1 MSELIALAAPRI
13 RHSLRLIVAALAIA
27 CAALIAPIATAADL
41 TNYGENKVIDALFR
55 GQALGAPASWHLALY
70 TDTCTDAGPGTEVST
85 SGTAYARQAVTAGLT
100 QWAGTQSAG
109 STTASTGTGGTTSNN
124 AVITWTESSASW
136 GNIQSVGFT
145 DASTAGN
152 RWVCINLSAPFN
164 VSGAGITVKF
174 NTGTLTF
181 QIDN

>member
-1 MSELIALAAPRI
+1 MNTF
-13 RHSLRLIVAALAIA
+13 RHAIRLIVAALAIA
-27 CAALIAPIATAADL
+27 CAALVAPIATAADL
-41 TNYGENKVIDALFR
+41 TDFGENKLIDALFR

-85 SGTAYARQAVTAGLT
+85 SGTAYARQAVTASLANF
-100 QWAGTQSAG
+100 AGTQSAG
-109 STTASTGTGGTTSNN
+109 STVASTGTGGTTSNN
-124 AVITWTESSASW
+124 SVITWTESTASW

-145 DASTAGN
+145 DATTAGN

-174 NTGTLTF
+174 NAATLTF